1 MPINPVQ
8 KITDHWEGVKDNLES
23 IKDFN
28 VFVGVPNETTGRSDT
43 TVVNNATI
51 AYINDNG
58 SPAMGIPARPFML
71 PGIKDARDVIKE
83 ALKRG
88 MDGLLKGDV
97 GSIERALMRVGLIAQ
112 RSIISKIVEGIPP
125 PLAISTLK
133 ARARGK
139 LLANGKRSF
148 SAKKGAKEEIERR
161 IEGIAESTKFAKPLI
176 QTGSLKS
183 SINFVIRRE

>member
-58 SPAMGIPARPFML
+58 SPAMGIPARPFMR
-71 PGIKDARDVIKE
+71 PGIKDAQDVIKE

-139 LLANGKRSF
+139 SLANGKRSF